1 MVQTTAHRLQVGS
14 DNWDT
19 PKIGRFD
26 GGVEPLELIQLGV
39 V

>member
-1 MVQTTAHRLQVGS
+1 MVQTTAHRLQVGW

-19 PKIGRFD
+19 LNWLRWGC
-26 GGVEPLELIQLGV
+26 ELLELIQLGV

>member
-1 MVQTTAHRLQVGS
+1 MVQTTAHRLQVGW

-26 GGVEPLELIQLGV
+26 GSVSYWS
-39 V
+39 